1 MPMFETAWRGLNA
14 SFHASQVE
22 GFAKQRSADF
32 APGKPLDLSFAVGD
46 DAVLQR
52 AFKGFFDKT
61 PPSMKEALRAVIHQA
76 LTASPPTPVTF
87 AWAPAYDYELT
98 IWHSH
103 DTATTRGGITVLM
116 KSRYPADAHPQA
128 AT

>member
-14 SFHASQVE
+14 SFHAE
-22 GFAKQRSADF
+22 NIEAFAKQRVADF

-61 PPSMKEALRAVIHQA
+61 PSSMKEALRAVIHQA
-76 LTASPPTPVTF
+76 LTDQTPVTF

-103 DTATTRGGITVLM
+103 DTATTKGGVTILM
-116 KSRYPADAHPQA
+116 KSRYPADGRPQA
-128 AT
+128 

>member
-1 MPMFETAWRGLNA
+1 MPMFETAWRGMNA
-14 SFHASQVE
+14 SFHADKIDA
-22 GFAKQRSADF
+22 FAQRSADF
-32 APGKPLDLSFAVGD
+32 APGKPLDVSFAVGD
-46 DAVLQR
+46 DPALQR
-52 AFKGFFDKT
+52 AFKAFFDKT
-61 PPSMKEALRAVIHQA
+61 PSSMKEAIRAVIHNA
-76 LTASPPTPVTF
+76 LTANPPTPVTF

-98 IWHSH
+98 IWQSH